1 MFTLTSAC
9 GRNFDIVDEYV
20 YDMNPNGYICCSSCR
35 SVIESREAW
44 ADLALADL

>member
-1 MFTLTSAC
+1 MMILHSAC
-9 GRNFDIVDEYV
+9 GRSFDVVDEHT